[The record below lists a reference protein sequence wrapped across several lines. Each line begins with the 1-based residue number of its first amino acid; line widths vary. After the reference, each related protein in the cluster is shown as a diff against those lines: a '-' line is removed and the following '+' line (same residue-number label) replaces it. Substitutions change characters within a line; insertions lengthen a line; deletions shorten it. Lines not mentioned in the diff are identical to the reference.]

1 MPVYEWIIWIALF
14 FVLISIAISV
24 VFSNI
29 VLYSKRQPIVKTPA
43 AYGMPFED
51 VAFPSSDGLK
61 LKGWFIP
68 ASGDTQKPTLILTH
82 PLPFNRH
89 GFLVKNQGLPPLFWT
104 DVDLLKTAQALHQEG
119 YPLLMFDFRNHG
131 ESEGGVTGIGLNE
144 YQDVL
149 GAVQYVESRGASH
162 IGFVSFCMGA
172 NSTIVALSKGKER
185 LSKVQFLVAIQ
196 PVSATVFFHC
206 YLKNVYTP
214 LSLYLIPLVNLL
226 VKWRGGHSLEEM
238 SPIHFVHDIGVPTL
252 YVQAREDPWT
262 ELSDIT
268 DFYNNTPGEKELW
281 LIEGKMGRF
290 DAYNYV
296 GEHPKRI
303 LEFIQKHSTV

>member
-206 YLKNVYTP
+206 
-214 LSLYLIPLVNLL
+214 
-226 VKWRGGHSLEEM
+226 
-238 SPIHFVHDIGVPTL
+238 
-252 YVQAREDPWT
+252 
-262 ELSDIT
+262 
-268 DFYNNTPGEKELW
+268 
-281 LIEGKMGRF
+281 
-290 DAYNYV
+290 
-296 GEHPKRI
+296 
-303 LEFIQKHSTV
+303 